1 MKLKKLLALDFMVK
15 FKTTLETKFEK
26 ELFIASLRNYASHGN
41 PLRFHNFAYTMR
53 ELILHVVAR
62 KAPEE
67 KVIGAP
73 WYTRTDPT
81 RKVTRKQ
88 QLKYCAQRNIPDS
101 FLGIINTTFINDSI
115 SEFSTEFVN
124 LNKYT
129 HITEKY
135 FKPSPKEFFE
145 NAKDVVSIAQHCL
158 DLMADTASEVISIL
172 EAEIDSS
179 VRELAY
185 ESLPEEIM
193 LLAPRVYTDYVQIE
207 DVHASNIDDEFIYI
221 GVEGSVSVT
230 QEYGTKDDLCE
241 IHNDYPFGLSM
252 KCSLRDPSQLTI
264 TSKEIEVDTSSWY
277 E

>member
-1 MKLKKLLALDFMVK
+1 MKLKKLLELDFMVK
-15 FKTTLETKFEK
+15 FKSTLETEFEK

-53 ELILHVVAR
+53 ELILHVIAR

-73 WYTRTDPT
+73 WYVRIDPN

-88 QLKYCAQRNIPDS
+88 QLKYCAQKNIPDS
-101 FLGIINTTFINDSI
+101 FLGVINTTFINDSI
-115 SEFSTEFVN
+115 SDFLAEFVN

-135 FKPSPKEFFE
+135 FKPSPKQFFE
-145 NAKDVVSIAQHCL
+145 NARDVVSIAQHCL
-158 DLMADTASEVISIL
+158 DLMADTAKEVICIL
-172 EAEIDSS
+172 ENEIDSS
-179 VRELAY
+179 VRDLAN
-185 ESLPEEIM
+185 ESLPDEVTI
-193 LLAPRVYTDYVQIE
+193 LAPRVYTEYVQIE
-207 DVHASNIDDEFIYI
+207 DVYASDIDDEFIYI
-221 GVEGSVSVT
+221 GVDGSVFVT
-230 QEYGTKDDLCE
+230 QEYGPKDDLCE
-241 IHNDYPFGLSM
+241 INTDYPFSLSM
-252 KCSLRDPSQLTI
+252 QCSLRNPAQLTI